1 MKPSTQIKLSLLTF
15 AVIWGFSLWARGPL
29 RIETVSERAFYAQKL
44 SWWHRFDLVIAG
56 DSRVARALSPHRM
69 ESILPEYRIANL
81 GFNANSLVYE
91 PYLRYVDDTLAARRS
106 TRVVVIGVDPYELT
120 PRSTQHN
127 GFIEYAGA
135 PVPRDRRRNE
145 TDWEQKLREL
155 LSPIPVRRITVP
167 GETLEHF
174 DDRGFIATQR
184 YPIDELARVPRYRVK
199 FDGNQV
205 DPERFEVLFAAVEAW
220 TARGVRVFGF
230 EPPISTELAGLEQE
244 LSGFERDAFIEEF
257 TRRGGIWLDDL
268 GADYQT
274 YDGEH
279 LLLTS
284 AARFSDELAR
294 RLRRELSEDR

>member
-1 MKPSTQIKLSLLTF
+1 
-15 AVIWGFSLWARGPL
+15 
-29 RIETVSERAFYAQKL
+29 
-44 SWWHRFDLVIAG
+44 
-56 DSRVARALSPHRM
+56 M

-91 PYLRYVDDTLAARRS
+91 PYLKYVEDVLVARRS
-106 TRVVVIGVDPYELT
+106 KRVVVIGVDPFELT
-120 PRSTQHN
+120 PRSTQLN

-135 PVPRDRRRNE
+135 PVPRDRRRNVA
-145 TDWEQKLREL
+145 DWEQKLDEL

-174 DDRGFIATQR
+174 DDRGFIATQH
-184 YPIDELARVPRYRVK
+184 YPVDESARIPRYRVK

-205 DPERFEVLFAAVEAW
+205 DPELLEVLFDTVEAW
-220 TARGVRVFGF
+220 TGRGVRVFGF
-230 EPPISTELAGLEQE
+230 EPPISAQLARLERE

-268 GADYQT
+268 GTNYQT

-279 LLLTS
+279 LLLAS
-284 AARFSDELAR
+284 AARFSDALAK
-294 RLRRELSEDR
+294 RLRRELHEER